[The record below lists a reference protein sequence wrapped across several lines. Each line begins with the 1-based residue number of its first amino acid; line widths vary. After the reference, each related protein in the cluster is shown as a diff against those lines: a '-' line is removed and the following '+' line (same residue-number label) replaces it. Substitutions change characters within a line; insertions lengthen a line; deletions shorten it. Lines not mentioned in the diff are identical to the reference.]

1 MRLSDEQ
8 YEFIKGEVVA
18 IFERYDVRCIPIS
31 GFELACKMGFS
42 LIPYS
47 ALPEKQRSAAMRIST
62 DGFYME
68 DLLGNDIIYCNDD
81 AKISYERV
89 NMTILHEIG
98 HCVLDHTGEF
108 DEEETEAG
116 FFAKYAAAPPPLI
129 HRINPKIPEEIADAF
144 NISYEAACYAMAYYR
159 KWLAYG
165 SQNYTEY
172 EVRLL
177 RLFAAA

>member
-18 IFERYDVRCIPIS
+18 LFERYDVRCIPIS
-31 GFELACKMGFS
+31 GFELAYKMGIA

-47 ALPEKQRSAAMRIST
+47 SLTEKQRSAVMKLST

-68 DLLGNDIIYCNDD
+68 DQLGNDLIYYNDVG
-81 AKISYERV
+81 ISYERT

-98 HCVLDHTGEF
+98 HCVLDHMGISA
-108 DEEETEAG
+108 EEEAEAA

-129 HRINPKIPEEIADAF
+129 HRIKPMMPEEIVGVF
-144 NISYEAACYAMAYYR
+144 NISYEAACYAMEYYR
-159 KWLAYG
+159 KWLDYG
-165 SQNYTEY
+165 SKDYTEY
-172 EVRLL
+172 EIRLL
-177 RLFAAA
+177 RLFEAA